1 VRRHL
6 EILRDALRRVFADLR
21 YVALALLVTGA
32 AFLMAVWLPNLGLLA
47 EVFGASGIPLD
58 AKLGVA
64 FSLLGGIATNFS
76 PLAAAY
82 TVAIAGLFGTITAM
96 TVYLLRRTRRAA
108 GRNVAVGF
116 GGVASGVLGVGCA
129 ACGSLV
135 LGAVLPF
142 ASATAALAVLPLEGA
157 EFGILSV
164 ALLSASL
171 LFVSR
176 NIASPAACPLAPP
189 AGERRS
195 AVKDLNG
202 T

>member
-1 VRRHL
+1 VRSHL
-6 EILRDALRRVFADLR
+6 EILRDALRRVFANLG
-21 YVALALLVTGA
+21 YAALALVVTGA
-32 AFLMAVWLPNLGLLA
+32 AFLLAVWLPNLGMLA

-76 PLAAAY
+76 PLAAGY
-82 TVAIAGLFGTITAM
+82 TVAIAGLFGTTTAM
-96 TVYLLRRTRRAA
+96 TVYLLRQTRRTA

-142 ASATAALAVLPLEGA
+142 ATATAALAVLPLEGA

-171 LFVSR
+171 LLVSR
-176 NIASPAACPLAPP
+176 RIVSPAACALVPP
-189 AGERRS
+189 TVEGRS